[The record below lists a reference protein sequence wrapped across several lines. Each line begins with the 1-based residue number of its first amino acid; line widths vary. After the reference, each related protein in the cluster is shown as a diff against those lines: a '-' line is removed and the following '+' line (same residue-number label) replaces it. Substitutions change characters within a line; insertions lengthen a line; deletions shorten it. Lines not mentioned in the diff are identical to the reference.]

1 MLRFICTCFVL
12 FGLMPALVSPV
23 FGADEDDVLSIIDE
37 AATQYKNGDYAGAA
51 SNLDYASQLIRQKKS
66 EAMKVVLPEPL
77 AGWEAEDATAQ
88 SLGTAVFGG
97 GTTVSRTYRR
107 KPSQINIDIVT
118 DSPVLQSLVMMINN
132 PMVAGASGG
141 KLQTIKGQRAIV
153 QYNEE
158 TGSGDVNIVVDNRF
172 MVTVKGEK
180 VEKEELLAYAEAI
193 DFEGLLNK

>member
-1 MLRFICTCFVL
+1 MFKLTYVFIIGLTLVL
-12 FGLMPALVSPV
+12 ALPAYA
-23 FGADEDDVLSIIDE
+23 ADEDDVLSIIDE
-37 AATQYKNGDYAGAA
+37 AASQYKNGDYAGAA
-51 SNLDYASQLIRQKKS
+51 SNLDYAAQLIRQKKS
-66 EAMKVVLPEPL
+66 EAMKVLLPEPL
-77 AGWEAEDATAQ
+77 SGWEAEEATAQ

-97 GTTVSRTYRR
+97 GTTVSRAYTR
-107 KPSQINIDIVT
+107 KPSVVTIDIVT

-153 QYNEE
+153 QYNDE

-193 DFEGLLNK
+193 DFDGLLKK